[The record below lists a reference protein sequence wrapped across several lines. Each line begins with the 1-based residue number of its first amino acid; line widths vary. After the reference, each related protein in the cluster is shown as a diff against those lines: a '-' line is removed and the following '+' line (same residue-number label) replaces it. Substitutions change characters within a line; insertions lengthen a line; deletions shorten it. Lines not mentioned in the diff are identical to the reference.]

1 MKNIQVTDLPTGKR
15 MEWVNDL
22 TRRLY
27 DIMKSETSV
36 EDLHEF
42 VGDVVEDFLR
52 EVVQYTMRVNAIEE
66 SYKPK
71 AK

>member
-1 MKNIQVTDLPTGKR
+1 MRNVEVSDLPTGKR
-15 MEWVNDL
+15 AEWVNDL

-42 VGDVVEDFLR
+42 IGETVEDFLR
-52 EVVQYTMRVNAIEE
+52 EVVQYHMRVDAIQQK
-66 SYKPK
+66 YKPTM
-71 AK
+71 